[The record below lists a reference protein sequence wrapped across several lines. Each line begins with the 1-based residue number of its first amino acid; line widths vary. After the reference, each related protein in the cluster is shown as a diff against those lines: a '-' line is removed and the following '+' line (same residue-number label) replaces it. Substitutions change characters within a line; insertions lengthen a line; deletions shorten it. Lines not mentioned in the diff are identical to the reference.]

1 MGGMP
6 QGIRPGGEDPDPL
19 LDVRNLDVD
28 LVTPSRTI
36 PILASVSFRIGRGSI
51 TGLFG
56 ESGCGKTTL
65 AHALLRLLP
74 PRYRARGSIRL
85 AGREL
90 LSLGEGPLEALR
102 GAALSLVFQDPLLSL
117 NPVLRAGDQIAEVLR
132 AHGRCATPA
141 DVDALLEMAG
151 LAARGARGALRARR
165 AYPHQ
170 LSGGERQRVTIAQA
184 LACRPP
190 LIVADEPFSALDT
203 TLVAELT
210 LLFRRLRDELGTS
223 FLLISHSPGVLA
235 RTADQVL
242 VMERGRIVESGA
254 PRQVFHRPAHPYTAG
269 LLRDL
274 PRLPPRGQ
282 GPPHAA

>member
-6 QGIRPGGEDPDPL
+6 KGIRPAGEDPHPL
-19 LDVRNLDVD
+19 LDVRNLDVE
-28 LVTPSRTI
+28 LVTPARSVA
-36 PILASVSFRIGRGSI
+36 ILSGVSFQIGRGSI
-51 TGLFG
+51 VGLFG

-65 AHALLRLLP
+65 AHALLRLLSR
-74 PRYRARGSIRL
+74 RYRTRGSIRL

-102 GAALSLVFQDPLLSL
+102 GAALSLVFQDPLLAL
-117 NPVLRAGDQIAEVLR
+117 NPVLRAGDQVAEVLR
-132 AHGRCATPA
+132 AHGWRYSPG

-151 LAARGARGALRARR
+151 LAARGARWVRR

-170 LSGGERQRVTIAQA
+170 LSGGERQRVAIAQA
-184 LACRPP
+184 LACRPS
-190 LIVADEPFSALDT
+190 LVVADEPFSALDT
-203 TLVAELT
+203 TLVADLT
-210 LLFRRLRDELGTS
+210 ALFRRLRDELGTS

-242 VMERGRIVESGA
+242 VMERGRIVESGD
-254 PRQVFHRPAHPYTAG
+254 PRQVFHRPAHPCSAA

-274 PRLPPRGQ
+274 PRLPAQGDGPRHG
-282 GPPHAA
+282 A